1 MSNSQDLSALRRSL
15 KSARES
21 ILSEQRHRAEN
32 QAIRHIKNW
41 DQFPQINTIAC
52 YHATQGEFPTS
63 VLIEQLISLGKQ
75 VYLPILRT
83 DKKNHLAFQ
92 KIIPKQK
99 LQPNRYGILEPVSN
113 ANLQIDVKDLDL
125 VLLPLLGF
133 DSAGNRL
140 GMGGGYYDRTFAFA
154 KALKIEKKPYLL
166 GLAFSNQ
173 QSEKIII
180 QPWDVPL
187 DGTLTENGFV

>member
-1 MSNSQDLSALRRSL
+1 MSNSQDFSALRQSL
-15 KSARES
+15 KSARNS
-21 ILSEQRHRAEN
+21 VSAEQRRRAED
-32 QAIRHIKNW
+32 QAIQLIKNW

-63 VLIEQLISLGKQ
+63 ELIEQLLSLGKQ

-83 DKKNHLAFQ
+83 DKKNHLTFQ
-92 KIIPKQK
+92 QIIPKQK
-99 LQPNRYGILEPVSN
+99 LRPNHYGILEPVPN

-125 VLLPLLGF
+125 VMLPLLGF
-133 DSAGNRL
+133 DATGNRL
-140 GMGGGYYDRTFAFA
+140 GMGGGYYDRTFAFT
-154 KALKIEKKPYLL
+154 KALKIGKKPYLL

-173 QSEKIII
+173 ISEEIII